1 MSRKSFTVSEDF
13 LTAPEPESK
22 ETTGEKEP
30 GLFVPEGYKLVQES
44 KTARIQLLITP
55 TMKANVKRV
64 AEAKGVSVN
73 QLYEDVMMEYLLLNG
88 GQ

>member
-13 LTAPEPESK
+13 LTAPEPEAQ
-22 ETTGEKEP
+22 ETTGEKKP
-30 GLFVPEGYKLVQES
+30 GLFVPEGYKLVPES
-44 KTARIQLLITP
+44 KTARVQLLLTP

-64 AEAKGVSVN
+64 AEEKGISIN